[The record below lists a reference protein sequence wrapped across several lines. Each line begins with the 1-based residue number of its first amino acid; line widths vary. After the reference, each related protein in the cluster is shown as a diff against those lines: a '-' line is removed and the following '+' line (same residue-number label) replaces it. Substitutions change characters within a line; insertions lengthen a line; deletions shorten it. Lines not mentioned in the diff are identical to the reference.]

1 MRCHSCG
8 NEMVNTIGGCYECK
22 HCGLGIHDG
31 VYRLPDK
38 MTEEPNTLI
47 MRFHKKNIVK
57 ETENTVM
64 IQVDDAMG
72 FLEQVI
78 KAFVSPNMAVIRMDE
93 E

>member
-1 MRCHSCG
+1 
-8 NEMVNTIGGCYECK
+8 
-22 HCGLGIHDG
+22 
-31 VYRLPDK
+31 
-38 MTEEPNTLI
+38 MTEEPNTL
-47 MRFHKKNIVK
+47 MLRFHRKNIIK

>member
-1 MRCHSCG
+1 
-8 NEMVNTIGGCYECK
+8 
-22 HCGLGIHDG
+22 
-31 VYRLPDK
+31 
-38 MTEEPNTLI
+38 MTEDPNTLLL
-47 MRFHKKNIVK
+47 RFSKEKIIK

-78 KAFVSPNMAVIRMDE
+78 KAFVSPNMAVVRMDE